1 MDMILRGIAVYFC
14 VWVMLRLTGRRTMS
28 QTTTFDFVLLLIIG
42 EATQQALLGN
52 DFSVTNAVI
61 VVLTLI
67 TIDRVITAW
76 RVRSK
81 RFERV
86 IEGLPVVIME
96 RGRPLSE
103 PMKREHVDEQDIL
116 HAARH
121 DHGIA
126 SMDGVRHAVLEPS
139 GGISIIPEK
148 GAGD

>member
-1 MDMILRGIAVYFC
+1 MDMILRGLAIYLG
-14 VWVMLRLTGRRTMS
+14 VWLMLRLTGRRTMS

-52 DFSVTNAVI
+52 DFSVTNAVV

-67 TIDRVITAW
+67 TLDRVVTVW
-76 RVRSK
+76 HVRSK
-81 RFERV
+81 RFERIV
-86 IEGLPVVIME
+86 EGVPVVLLKN
-96 RGRPLSE
+96 GRPLE
-103 PMKREHVDEQDIL
+103 KPMRREHVDEQDIL

-126 SMDGVRHAVLEPS
+126 TLAGVRHAVLEPS

-148 GAGD
+148 SGGE